1 MALSG
6 QFEGFPFLAT
16 KLRTPPEQQH
26 LVPRARL
33 TDALEHGFPTC
44 KLILLSAPAGYGK
57 TTLLA
62 QWAHSSRFPVA
73 WLSVGEEDND
83 AGALLALLAGGLG
96 RRSGR
101 ASWKAAWGCS
111 SARCRR
117 TPKRFC
123 RLSSTQR
130 ADEPD
135 HLVFVLDDY
144 HLIKGPGHPAEQ

>member
-33 TDALEHGFPTC
+33 TDALEHSLPTC

-57 TTLLA
+57 STLLA
-62 QWAHSSRFPVA
+62 QWARSSRFPVA

-83 AGALLALLAGGLG
+83 LERFLRYLLAAWETVRPGVMKSPLGAAPRGAVAGHRCGFDG
-96 RRSGR
+96 FHQCSG
-101 ASWKAAWGCS
+101 G
-111 SARCRR
+111 
-117 TPKRFC
+117 
-123 RLSSTQR
+123 
-130 ADEPD
+130 
-135 HLVFVLDDY
+135 
-144 HLIKGPGHPAEQ
+144 